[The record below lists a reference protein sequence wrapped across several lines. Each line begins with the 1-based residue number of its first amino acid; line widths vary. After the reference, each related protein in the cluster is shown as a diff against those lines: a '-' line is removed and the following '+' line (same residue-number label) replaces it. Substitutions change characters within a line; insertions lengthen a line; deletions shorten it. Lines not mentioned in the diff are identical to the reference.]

1 MTVFANGLEVACKAQ
16 GNKVIANFP
25 DVCFTPP
32 ENPATPPGVPVPYP
46 SFGFDSDTDGGTSTV
61 KIGGKTITQ
70 KNQSYYTKTSGTEA
84 GCAAKKGVI
93 TSKNTGKEYAVAW
106 SSNVKADGEPVN
118 RMSDLSTN
126 NHASPIG
133 NAPPHPKVAKADLD
147 EGEDPNCLIGE
158 YDDIKTK
165 CANAKPPGEAHHIVP
180 DKAFRTGSRDQAET
194 GATTI
199 SRTFGTKTKNVKE
212 RKKGAPSLGEGMC
225 ICLSKSQ
232 HEKVH
237 KKERDELSKL
247 GKSLKKGLTTAQ
259 KKATIEARKA
269 EGTWGTADMGKI
281 VQKSKDSL
289 DAVEQDKNGN
299 PTADCIKKARAAVN
313 QQTRG
318 IKGTGRTS
326 GPLVSEAGVAK
337 MLA

>member
-16 GNKVIANFP
+16 SNKVIANFP

-46 SFGFDSDTDGGTSTV
+46 SFGMDSDTDKGTGTV

-70 KNQSYYTKTSGTEA
+70 KNKSYYTKTTGTEA

-133 NAPPHPKVAKADLD
+133 NAPPHPKVAAADLAP
-147 EGEDPNCLIGE
+147 GEDPDCLIGE
-158 YDDIKTK
+158 YDDIQKK
-165 CANAKPPGEAHHIVP
+165 CANATPPGQAHHIVP
-180 DKAFRTGSRDQAET
+180 DKAFRTGSRAQAES
-194 GATTI
+194 GAKTI
-199 SRTFGTKTKNVKE
+199 TRTFGTTSKQVQE
-212 RKKGAPSLGEGMC
+212 RKTGAPSLGKGMC
-225 ICLSKSQ
+225 ICISKSQ

-237 KKERDELSKL
+237 KKERELLNKL
-247 GKSLKKGLTTAQ
+247 GKSLPSGLTKAEQTAM
-259 KKATIEARKA
+259 KDARKA
-269 EGTWGTADMGKI
+269 AGTWGTAPMGKI
-281 VQKSKDSL
+281 VAESKKSL
-289 DAVEQDKNGN
+289 DVIEQDPNGK
-299 PTADCIKKARAAVN
+299 PTSDCIKKAKAAVDN
-313 QQTRG
+313 QSG
-318 IKGTGRTS
+318 NLSGTGRTS
-326 GPLVSEAGVAK
+326 GPLVSEAGVTK